1 MMNLKLGGRLLRD
14 FGTVLLDDVDE
25 LQFEREGNSSFAETE
40 LKSSLEGVR
49 RGEVEDGDVR
59 RLISF

>member
-1 MMNLKLGGRLLRD
+1 MKTYEE
-14 FGTVLLDDVDE
+14 TVLLDDVYE
-25 LQFEREGNSSFAETE
+25 LQFEREGNSIFAEAE
-40 LKSSLEGVR
+40 LKSSLGDVR